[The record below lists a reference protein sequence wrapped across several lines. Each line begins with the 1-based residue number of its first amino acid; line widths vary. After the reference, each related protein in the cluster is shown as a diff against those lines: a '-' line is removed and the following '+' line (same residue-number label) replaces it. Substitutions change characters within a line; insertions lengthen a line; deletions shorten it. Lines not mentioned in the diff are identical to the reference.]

1 MYHCFLSRFYL
12 QFNKQEPQT
21 KKISKEQLDAGAEI
35 TAILNA
41 AGITHKR
48 RLESER
54 DKKNIKNY
62 FARHPKI

>member
-1 MYHCFLSRFYL
+1 L

-21 KKISKEQLDAGAEI
+21 KKIKISKEQLAAGAEI
-35 TAILNA
+35 TAILDA